1 MISTLCSILYLP
13 SETCSPSSRPSLG
26 QPPPLLE
33 RGELIFKT
41 FNIDFYNF
49 FNVYVYH
56 PILGHPVRGCL
67 CPVWSS
73 CNSIFAVN
81 VKYCILLILLGI
93 HDDNI
98 YHCIVLWV
106 LYVLVMMISDK
117 RQTCNDQDPCARERP
132 TAFKKSL
139 LATHVFYLTTVK
151 SFHLFII
158 LFVPSYKIYP
168 S

>member
-33 RGELIFKT
+33 RGEHIFKT

-81 VKYCILLILLGI
+81 VKYCILLKYGI

-98 YHCIVLWV
+98 YHCSVLWV
-106 LYVLVMMISDK
+106 LYSWWWQVTNGKLAMIRSRSMRK
-117 RQTCNDQDPCARERP
+117 GKTNC
-132 TAFKKSL
+132 FKNKSL

-151 SFHLFII
+151 SCHLFII